1 MDVSYAP
8 KLGRLCALMEI
19 IPADYQAL
27 LVKVHT
33 LNELTVISL
42 NNRLVYFHPEARLAE
57 THFLLLN
64 FGRPLPLVKSFSYIP
79 VFGALELMTH

>member
-27 LVKVHT
+27 LVKV
-33 LNELTVISL
+33 NELTVISL